1 MLPFGHH
8 PLKITAIAVG
18 NRMPRWVDDGFA
30 EYAGRMPKNA
40 RISLVEVKPEPRT
53 SGKTPAQMMAAE
65 ASRIEAALPENCDCI
80 VLDEHGRELTSEALA
95 DWLRERMESGR
106 DLAFVIGGPDGLAPS
121 VKMRAAQQ
129 MRLSSF
135 TLPHGLARVLLAEQ
149 LYRATTILANHP
161 YHRS

>member
-1 MLPFGHH
+1 
-8 PLKITAIAVG
+8 
-18 NRMPRWVDDGFA
+18 MPRWVDDGFT
-30 EYAGRMPKNA
+30 EYAGRMSKNA

-65 ASRIEAALPENCDCI
+65 ATRIEAALPENCERV
-80 VLDEHGRELTSEALA
+80 VLDEHGHELTSKELA
-95 DWLRERMESGR
+95 AWLAQRLESGR
-106 DLAFVIGGPDGLAPS
+106 DLAFIIGGPDGLAPS
-121 VKMRAAQQ
+121 VKTGAAQQ